1 MTLKVYLPI
10 LSLCVCV
17 FLLQKHFKTVTK
29 ILLNLALFWN
39 TMEIE
44 ANETGFEY
52 STNVNVLLYLYC
64 CLLID
69 CNKYFSLYITAVTP
83 TTISLKSARIELSVA
98 QEFRVVTMKQAFC
111 ASVALLFK

>member
-1 MTLKVYLPI
+1 MCMCIFVTKTLYNSI
-10 LSLCVCV
+10 
-17 FLLQKHFKTVTK
+17 TK

-83 TTISLKSARIELSVA
+83 TTISVKSARIELSVA